1 MSRLK
6 DFFSRLSKIIR
17 NPAMLLLPGN
27 LAFFIVLALFPIL
40 TLIGVIIS
48 FFGMTFDIS
57 FFSNVLPSNIVDIL
71 TPYIQGKGFDS
82 NVGIFM
88 IIGFIMASNGADA
101 IVLASN
107 SLYDIPNTG
116 FFKRRIKDFLIIL
129 LIIFIFVFLLAFFT
143 FGNLIFKLLLNY
155 ISVDV
160 IMAIYKIFLL
170 LRWPTAIIIIY
181 LNVKLIYILAP
192 DSKIKRKTTT
202 EGAIFT
208 TIAWSFATALF
219 SYYVNHFSNYDIFYG
234 SLSNIIILV
243 LWIYILSYI
252 LVIGIAI
259 NVGKD
264 KKEEKENELE
274 NKEQT
279 INVL

>member
-57 FFSNVLPSNIVDIL
+57 FFSNILPSNIVDIL
-71 TPYIQGKGFDS
+71 SPYIQGKGFDS

-101 IVLASN
+101 IILASN

-143 FGNLIFKLLLNY
+143 FGNLIFKFLLNY

-160 IMAIYKIFLL
+160 IMAIYKVFLL

-181 LNVKLIYILAP
+181 LNIKLIYILAP

-202 EGAIFT
+202 EGAVFT

-234 SLSNIIILV
+234 SLSNIIILI

-264 KKEEKENELE
+264 KKEENENKIQ
-274 NKEQT
+274 NKEQD